1 MSDTDPREFRK
12 ALGQFATGVTIVTT
26 KDQKGNPVGVT
37 ASSFNSVSLD
47 PPLVLWSLAKS
58 SKSMPAYE
66 DSGGFNV
73 HILASHQ
80 DALSNQFARP
90 SADKFSGVD
99 WTPCQSGHPILPE
112 YAALFRCETQ
122 YQYEGGDHVIF
133 VGKVITFETHDYPVL
148 VFHAGNYADTKTKT
162 KKHKA
167 YSPDVDIEAG
177 QYTDDF
183 LLYLISRAH
192 FQSSY
197 PTRKAFSAVGMSEPE
212 YFCLSLLSMNGALS
226 PDEIV
231 TRLEH
236 TGNHPDAEIFA
247 RLRRKLWIEGEKDS
261 VKISAEGRRQ
271 FIKLLAQS
279 KALEEQ
285 VIKHFTEDEIDGA
298 KAFLKKL
305 ITITGTDI
313 PELW

>member
-1 MSDTDPREFRK
+1 MPNTEPRQFRN
-12 ALGQFATGVTIVTT
+12 ALSQFATGVTVVTT
-26 KDQKGNPVGVT
+26 TDEDGSPVGVT

-58 SKSMPAYE
+58 ANSMPAYQK
-66 DSGGFNV
+66 SGGFNV

-90 SADKFSGVD
+90 SQDKFSGVD
-99 WTPCQSGHPILPE
+99 WIACKDGHPVLPE

-122 YQYEGGDHVIF
+122 YRYEGGDHVIF
-133 VGKVITFETHDYPVL
+133 VGKVTEFETHDYPVL
-148 VFHAGNYADTKTKT
+148 VFHGGKYADAKTKIE
-162 KKHKA
+162 KPPSELPA
-167 YSPDVDIEAG
+167 VDLESG

-197 PTRKAFSAVGMSEPE
+197 PTRKTCFDAGMSESE
-212 YFCLSLLSMNGALS
+212 YFCLSLLSMSGALS
-226 PDEIV
+226 SDEII
-231 TRLEH
+231 TKLEH
-236 TGNHPDAEIFA
+236 TGHHPDEEIFA
-247 RLRRKLWIEGEKDS
+247 RLHRKKWIIGDKTA
-261 VKISAEGRRQ
+261 ISISPDGRDT

-285 VIKHFTEDEIDGA
+285 IIKHFTDDELAGA

-305 ITITGTDI
+305 IAVTHADI